1 MRPIPLP
8 VRVAAGLVVTALE
21 QARKFPEQL
30 AELPVTAA
38 SRAVQTGMRVQQR
51 VTQLAIKGDEVFS
64 LFRPVEDT
72 PPWARFDEDDEAPD
86 EPHADGPG
94 PGAAAEPNGVV
105 HRINPGSDV
114 RAVVPGPR
122 DGHGEVDEADVAH
135 GLTPEHPVSTSSA
148 DKPDPGGAPPALP
161 GYDHMSL
168 AQLRGKLRALSLQE
182 LEALLDHEHSHQDR
196 APFVTMLSNRI
207 VTVRSR

>member
-72 PPWARFDEDDEAPD
+72 PPWARFDEDDEVPD
-86 EPHADGPG
+86 GASGSHSAD
-94 PGAAAEPNGVV
+94 AAAEPNGVV
-105 HRINPGSDV
+105 HRINPGSDLP
-114 RAVVPGPR
+114 VVPGPR
-122 DGHGEVDEADVAH
+122 EGHGEVDEADVARD
-135 GLTPEHPVSTSSA
+135 LTPERPAGARSA
-148 DKPDPGGAPPALP
+148 DELDPGSAPPALP
-161 GYDHMSL
+161 GYDRMSL